1 MKNFIL
7 LITLLFSFTSFAQIE
22 GTWNGNIEIPNQKLP
37 FVLHITKENGQF
49 KATSDAPSQ
58 GGFGLEI
65 NEVRFENNTL
75 YLKQNQTM
83 MTYEGKLVDE
93 QNIKGN
99 FKQGNYSFTLN
110 LTKQEPKSSIAS
122 FSQNYDVKELKMS
135 EELIGDLYETPN
147 KKTVIL
153 LIAGSGP
160 TDRNG
165 NTIGVAVN
173 NSLKY
178 LAEDLAENNYD
189 VFTYDKRI
197 VYLLKNNKEIPTMDF
212 QHGINDAETVISYLK
227 NTLGYKNIVVAG
239 HSEGSLVG
247 MTASQ
252 KNVSAFISLAG
263 TGNTIDV
270 ILKEQINK
278 QAPMLND
285 ANAKILEQLK
295 EGKIVKDVNPML
307 QSLYDEESQPFLI
320 DWIKRNPQTE
330 IAKLNIPI
338 LIINGTKDIQVETK
352 EAELLHRANPK
363 STMVIIDNMNHIF
376 KKIEKDEEN
385 MASYNNP
392 DLPTQKDLT
401 KVIVHFL
408 NENKL

>member
-1 MKNFIL
+1 MKQIIL
-7 LITLLFSFTSFAQIE
+7 LFTLLFSFSLFAQIE
-22 GTWNGNIEIPNQKLP
+22 GTWNGNIEIPNQKIP
-37 FVLHITKENGQF
+37 FILHITKENGQF
-49 KATSDAPSQ
+49 KATSDSPSQ

-93 QNIKGN
+93 QNIQGN
-99 FKQGNYSFTLN
+99 FKQGNYSFSLN
-110 LTKQEPKSSIAS
+110 LTKEKTKKSISS
-122 FSQNYDVKELKMS
+122 FSQNYDVKEIKVS

-147 KKTVIL
+147 KETVIL

-165 NTIGVAVN
+165 NTMGMAVN

-178 LAEDLAENNYD
+178 LAEGLAENNYD
-189 VFTYDKRI
+189 VFTYDKRV
-197 VYLLKNNKEIPTMDF
+197 VYLLKNTKEIPTMDF
-212 QHGINDAETVISYLK
+212 QHGINDAEIVISYLK

-307 QSLYDEESQPFLI
+307 QSLYGEQNQPFLI
-320 DWIKRNPQTE
+320 DWIKRNPQNE
-330 IAKLNIPI
+330 IAKLNIPV
-338 LIINGTKDIQVETK
+338 LIINGTKDIQVEEK
-352 EAELLHRANPK
+352 EAELLHKANPK
-363 STMVIIDNMNHIF
+363 SKMVIIDNMNHIF
-376 KKIEKDEEN
+376 KEIEKDEEN
-385 MASYNNP
+385 MDSYNNP
-392 DLPTQKDLT
+392 NLPIQKDLT
-401 KVIVHFL
+401 TVIVHFL

>member
-7 LITLLFSFTSFAQIE
+7 LITLLFSFSFFAQIE

-37 FVLHITKENGQF
+37 FVLHVTKENDQY
-49 KATSDAPSQ
+49 KATSDSPDQ

-83 MTYEGKLVDE
+83 MTYEGKLVDQ
-93 QNIKGN
+93 QNIQGN

-110 LTKQEPKSSIAS
+110 LIKEEPKKSTSL
-122 FSQNYDVKELKMS
+122 FSQNYDVKELKVS

-147 KKTVIL
+147 KETVIL

-165 NTIGVAVN
+165 NTLGVAVN

-178 LAEDLAENNYD
+178 LAEGLAENNYN
-189 VFTYDKRI
+189 VFTYDKRV
-197 VYLLKNNKEIPTMDF
+197 VYLLKNNKEVPTMDF
-212 QHGINDAETVISYLK
+212 QHGINDAEIVISYLK

-247 MTASQ
+247 MTSSQ

-263 TGNTIDV
+263 TGNTIDI

-307 QSLYDEESQPFLI
+307 QSLYNEENQPFLI

-352 EAELLHRANPK
+352 EAELLHHANPK

-385 MASYNNP
+385 MTSYNKP
-392 DLPTQKDLT
+392 ELPIQKELVPT
-401 KVIVHFL
+401 IVSFL
-408 NENKL
+408 KQNNL

>member
-1 MKNFIL
+1 MKQIILLFIL
-7 LITLLFSFTSFAQIE
+7 LFGFSSFAQIE

-37 FVLHITKENGQF
+37 FILHITKENGQF
-49 KATSDAPSQ
+49 KATSDSPSQ

-93 QNIKGN
+93 QNIKGD
-99 FKQGNYSFTLN
+99 FKQGSYSFTLN
-110 LTKQEPKSSIAS
+110 LIKEDPKKSISS
-122 FSQNYDVKELKMS
+122 FSKNYEVKEIKVS

-147 KKTVIL
+147 KETVIL

-165 NTIGVAVN
+165 NTMGMAVN

-178 LAEDLAENNYD
+178 LAEDLAKNNYD
-189 VFTYDKRI
+189 VFTYDKRV

-307 QSLYDEESQPFLI
+307 QSLYDEENQPFLI
-320 DWIKRNPQTE
+320 DWIKRNPQNE
-330 IAKLNIPI
+330 IAKLNIPV
-338 LIINGTKDIQVETK
+338 LIINGTKDIQVEEK
-352 EAELLHRANPK
+352 EAELLHKANPK

-376 KKIEKDEEN
+376 KEIEKDEEN

-392 DLPTQKDLT
+392 NLPIQKDLT
-401 KVIVHFL
+401 TVIVHFL

>member
-1 MKNFIL
+1 MKQIILLFIL
-7 LITLLFSFTSFAQIE
+7 LFGFSSFAQIE

-37 FVLHITKENGQF
+37 FILHITKENGQF
-49 KATSDAPSQ
+49 KATSDSPSQ

-93 QNIKGN
+93 QNIQGN

-110 LTKQEPKSSIAS
+110 LIKEEPKKSISS
-122 FSQNYDVKELKMS
+122 FSKNYEVKEIKVS

-147 KKTVIL
+147 KETVIL

-165 NTIGVAVN
+165 NTMGVAVN

-178 LAEDLAENNYD
+178 LAEGLAENNYD
-189 VFTYDKRI
+189 VFTYDKRV

-285 ANAKILEQLK
+285 ANAKILEQLQ

-320 DWIKRNPQTE
+320 DWIKRNPQNE
-330 IAKLNIPI
+330 IAKLNIPV
-338 LIINGTKDIQVETK
+338 LIINGTKDIQVEEK
-352 EAELLHRANPK
+352 EAELLHKANPK
-363 STMVIIDNMNHIF
+363 SKMVIIDNMNHIF
-376 KKIEKDEEN
+376 KEIEKDEEN

-392 DLPTQKDLT
+392 NLPVQKDLIT
-401 KVIVHFL
+401 TIVSFL
-408 NENKL
+408 KENKL

>member
-1 MKNFIL
+1 MKQIILLFIL
-7 LITLLFSFTSFAQIE
+7 LFGFSSFAQIE

-37 FVLHITKENGQF
+37 FILHITKENGQF
-49 KATSDAPSQ
+49 KATSDSPSQ

-83 MTYEGKLVDE
+83 MTYEGKLVDA
-93 QNIKGN
+93 QNIQGN

-110 LTKQEPKSSIAS
+110 LTKEESKKSISS
-122 FSQNYDVKELKMS
+122 FSQNYEVKELKVS

-147 KKTVIL
+147 KETVIL

-165 NTIGVAVN
+165 NTLGVAVN

-178 LAEDLAENNYD
+178 LAEGLAENNYD
-189 VFTYDKRI
+189 VFTYDKRV

-270 ILKEQINK
+270 ILKEQIKK

-307 QSLYDEESQPFLI
+307 QSLYGEQNQPFLI
-320 DWIKRNPQTE
+320 DWIKRNPQNE
-330 IAKLNIPI
+330 IAKLNIPV
-338 LIINGTKDIQVETK
+338 LIINGTKDIQVEEK
-352 EAELLHRANPK
+352 EAELLHKANPK

-376 KKIEKDEEN
+376 KEIEKDDEN

-392 DLPTQKDLT
+392 NLPIQKDLT
-401 KVIVHFL
+401 TVIVHFL